1 MSGYYGLEEVIESV
15 NFCSVTIHLNVCL
28 LVIHPCQL
36 YFVQSVIN
44 YLT

>member
-1 MSGYYGLEEVIESV
+1 MSGYHGLKEVIESV
-15 NFCSVTIHLNVCL
+15 NVCSVTIHLNVCL

-36 YFVQSVIN
+36 YFAQHVIK